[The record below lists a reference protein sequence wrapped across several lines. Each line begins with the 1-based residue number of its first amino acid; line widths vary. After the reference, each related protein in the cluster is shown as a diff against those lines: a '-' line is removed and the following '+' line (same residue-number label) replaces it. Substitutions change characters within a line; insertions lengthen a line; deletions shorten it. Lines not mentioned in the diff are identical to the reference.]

1 MQIQG
6 KLIKKFDKVQVS
18 DTFAKREFVIE
29 YADNPLYPQKVIL
42 QLTQDRCSLIDNI
55 PEGTELT
62 VHFNLRG
69 REWTAQ
75 DGTVK
80 YFNTLESWKIELGEL
95 SEIADTDD
103 LPF

>member
-6 KLIKKFDKVQVS
+6 KLIKKLETVQVS
-18 DTFAKREFVIE
+18 DKFRKREFVIE

-42 QLTQDRCSLIDNI
+42 QLTQDRCSLIDDI

-69 REWTAQ
+69 REWAAK

-80 YFNTLESWKIELGEL
+80 YFNTLEAWNIERE
-95 SEIADTDD
+95 ETAANTDD